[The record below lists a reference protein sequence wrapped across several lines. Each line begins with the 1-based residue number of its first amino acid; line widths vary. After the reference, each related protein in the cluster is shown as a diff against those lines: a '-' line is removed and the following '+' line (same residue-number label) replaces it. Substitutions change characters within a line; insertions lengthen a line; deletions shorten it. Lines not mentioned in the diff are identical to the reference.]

1 MWIKKIKH
9 LLAVATIALL
19 SSLFFNPPVIA
30 QTSSVINSDWIDPA
44 RIMVIYNTTHMDSV
58 DPAELDTFSRDMGE
72 WYMTRYGMPTT
83 HLFGYDMGTRVRW
96 NNPGAFD
103 FLQAVASYIELNDIQ
118 IVLMAPGTPLII
130 RDTNGLHN
138 LALDSLAG
146 HALWF
151 ANVKGEAPTCTVSN
165 SVAPTN
171 SNLYFPYEDMGD
183 GASPFVVRT
192 NDATRWCPFGGA
204 IEPGG
209 FNFITGISGEQ
220 WYDTLSMDM
229 QNHPSVRPYGRIGL
243 PYYLEAYADADLA
256 TSPELAIP
264 LENSQFVKDLVNGGI
279 AAMTSISEFNAQT
292 DRSLL
297 FFGREGNTTSFI
309 DVESSMSEAMAQDAL
324 KQGVSESNILRVES
338 SAGWNANSCLQ
349 EPVWDF
355 TSSQFMN
362 GLITAKPNPLIFAA
376 GGVNNTKENV
386 RPWPDSLNV
395 QPGLLAEVSV
405 SNGKAFAGSLLR
417 RGATTI
423 VVNIQHPQNARLH
436 AWFSVSRQIIAGS
449 TVAEAM
455 ITSGGSE
462 RGGYITGSI
471 WGDPLYAPF
480 GNNTLPFD
488 QDADKDGLYLVAETK
503 FGTDPALADSDADG
517 LTDFQEVCYDTD
529 CNNYAPFPAGGDLN
543 ALIADTEGDGLP
555 DGWEIDNKSDPL
567 VDDSALDPDL
577 DNLTN
582 IEEFNAGT
590 DANLADT
597 DKDGLSD
604 GDEVKIYG
612 SNPTD
617 VDTDGDGIQD
627 DWEVDNGLDLLDP
640 SDASTDKDNDG
651 LDNLTEFQL
660 GTDPGNADSDSDG
673 LTDGDEVNTYL
684 TAPLNPDTDL
694 DGLSDGEEIASG
706 TDPLVNTDR
715 DRDGMSDDWESVRG
729 TRIRVDDARVDAD
742 NDGVDN
748 IIEFARATL
757 PLDATSVPVITT
769 INIDAGAGDDIAGD
783 GTPAAPF
790 ATLTIAMRAA
800 KAGDTLR
807 LSSGTH
813 GTGGFFSFSKMVS
826 IEGPP
831 DRSASLNIASIFIS
845 GVNWGGF
852 SQMKLN
858 AGAFFNFFNGRNL
871 IFRDIEISMA
881 TAISMG
887 RNTKLTLDHALLTS
901 ANTTVAAAIIAA
913 DAGPNGASQTNLV
926 VRNSTITGFALGI
939 DWNQGQFLRIRNS
952 ILANTIDLQ
961 DVQPYQLGNSLTR
974 EALFTNFG
982 GNLGGDPLFVDAA
995 NGDYHLQPASPA
1007 VDTGAPFASAQ
1018 REPNSV
1024 RLNMGFYGG
1033 TAEATQAQDN
1043 DGDGLPDGWEVAH
1056 GLNPADPLDRIAD
1069 NDADGVNNTLEYRS
1083 ATSPVVNGSRRG
1095 VGYWLLNPNQLN
1107 STIEV
1112 MSLVDSSYIFTPRFI
1127 RLDQFQSTTIDT
1139 ATLGTGRRIN
1149 SNQAMSLANAADGTD
1164 MPVPDWFAGHSF
1176 VLPHARNSHR
1186 YHLFSPYGNA
1196 QVRINVD
1203 GTEQT
1208 LNVAR
1213 NTLVSFEAGNDNTRS
1228 GTVRSNLP
1236 LMITHTA
1243 YINTQTRDVY
1253 AVPPAAKQVSGVY
1266 SRRAY
1271 IGALEDNTQ
1280 VSVLDSTG
1288 VSTQFV
1294 LNAGERR
1301 VFTAGAAN
1309 GEGVGMRITAD
1320 KPIAAIQVADRD
1332 GIEATAFWDPVYS
1345 GRRYGL
1351 PIDTQ
1356 YAAVVC
1362 DQASGIS
1369 LYDTGG
1375 VVLDT
1380 QNCTPGAAGEPG
1392 KAYFGLATNG
1402 VNIPAGS
1409 YLIGSE
1415 PFYMIF
1421 EASATNDEKNILG
1434 HL

>member
-1 MWIKKIKH
+1 MWIKNIKR
-9 LLAVATIALL
+9 LTAIATIALF
-19 SSLFFNPPVIA
+19 SGLFFNPPATA
-30 QTSSVINSDWIDPA
+30 QTASVINSDWIDPT
-44 RIMVIYNTTHMDSV
+44 RIMVIYNTTRMDSV
-58 DPAELDTFSRDMGE
+58 DPGELDTFSRDMGE

-83 HLFGYDMGTRVRW
+83 HLFGYDMGTKVRW

-103 FLQAVASYIELNDIQ
+103 FLQAVADYIELNNIQ

-130 RDTNGLHN
+130 RDTNNLHN
-138 LALDSLAG
+138 LALDSLVG

-151 ANVKGEAPTCTVSN
+151 VKVKGEAPTCTVGN

-209 FNFITGISGEQ
+209 FNFITGTSGEQ

-279 AAMTSISEFNAQT
+279 ASMTSISEFNAQS

-324 KQGVSESNILRVES
+324 KQGVSESNIIRVK
-338 SAGWNANSCLQ
+338 SAGGWNANSCLQ

-355 TSSQFMN
+355 TSTQFMD
-362 GLITAKPNPLIFAA
+362 GLITNKPNPLIFAG

-423 VVNIQHPQNARLH
+423 VVNIQHPQNSRLH

-480 GNNTLPFD
+480 GNNALPFD
-488 QDADKDGLYLVAETK
+488 QDADKDGLYLASETK

-517 LTDFQEVCYDTD
+517 LTDYQEICYDGD
-529 CNNYAPFPAGGDLN
+529 CNNYSPFPAGGDLD
-543 ALIADTEGDGLP
+543 ALNPDTEGDGLP
-555 DGWEIDNKSDPL
+555 DGWEIDNKTDPL
-567 VDDSALDPDL
+567 VDDSSLDPDL

-604 GDEVKIYG
+604 GDEVKVYG
-612 SNPTD
+612 SNPTS

-627 DWEVDNGLDLLDP
+627 DWEVENGLNLLD
-640 SDASTDKDNDG
+640 ATDGTGDIDNDG

-660 GTDPGNADSDSDG
+660 GTDPNNADSDNDG

-684 TAPLNPDTDL
+684 TKPLRPDTDV
-694 DGLSDGEEIASG
+694 DGIKDGEEIANE
-706 TDPLVNTDR
+706 TDPLSNVDS
-715 DRDGMSDDWESVRG
+715 DRDGMSNDWENIRG
-729 TRIRVDDARVDAD
+729 TRARVDDARIDAD
-742 NDGVDN
+742 KDGVDN
-748 IIEFARATL
+748 IIEFARNTL
-757 PLDATSVPVITT
+757 PLDAASVPAITT
-769 INIDAGAGDDIAGD
+769 LYVDASNGDDTNGD
-783 GTPAAPF
+783 GSANAPF
-790 ATLTIAMRAA
+790 ATLSVAVTAA
-800 KAGDTLR
+800 ANGDTIQLA
-807 LSSGTH
+807 SGTY
-813 GTGGFFSFSKMVS
+813 GTSGFFGFFKMISFN
-826 IEGPP
+826 GPV
-831 DRSASLNIASIFIS
+831 DRSATINISSFFIS

-852 SQMKLN
+852 SNLKLN
-858 AGAFFNFFNGRNL
+858 TGAFFNFSSGRNL
-871 IFRDIEISMA
+871 IFRNIELNMA
-881 TAISMG
+881 ATMTMG
-887 RNTKLTLDHALLTS
+887 RNTKLLLDHVLITGSDAVTNAISATANVNNNPSQTALTLR
-901 ANTTVAAAIIAA
+901 NTTIA
-913 DAGPNGASQTNLV
+913 
-926 VRNSTITGFALGI
+926 GFPVGI
-939 DWNQGQFLRIRNS
+939 NWNQSQFLRIRNS
-952 ILANTIDLQ
+952 ILANAVNLQ
-961 DVQPYQLGNSLTR
+961 GVQPYQLANSLTSD
-974 EALFTNFG
+974 ALFTNFG

-1007 VDTGAPFASAQ
+1007 ADTGAPFASAQ
-1018 REPNSV
+1018 REINSV

-1033 TAEATQAQDN
+1033 TAEATQAQDT
-1043 DGDGLPDGWEVAH
+1043 DGDGLPDGWEVAV

-1069 NDADGVNNTLEYRS
+1069 NDADGVNNTLEYRTG
-1083 ATSPVVNGSRRG
+1083 TSPVINTSRRS

-1107 STIEV
+1107 NNIEA
-1112 MSLVDSSYIFTPRFI
+1112 MSLVDGSYIFTPSFI
-1127 RLDQFQSTTIDT
+1127 RLDQFQSTTVDT
-1139 ATLGTGRRIN
+1139 VSLGTGRRIN
-1149 SNQAMSLANAADGTD
+1149 SNQAMSLANTANGTD

-1176 VLPHARNSHR
+1176 VLPHARNNHR

-1208 LNVAR
+1208 LNVPR
-1213 NTLVSFEAGNDNTRS
+1213 NTVVSFEAGNDNTRS
-1228 GTVRSNLP
+1228 GTVRSNRP

-1243 YINTQTRDVY
+1243 YVNTQTRDVY
-1253 AVPPAAKQVSGVY
+1253 AVPPASKQVNGVY
-1266 SRRAY
+1266 SRWTY

-1301 VFTAGAAN
+1301 AFTAGTPN
-1309 GEGVGMRITAD
+1309 GEGVGMRITAN

-1362 DQASGIS
+1362 DQVSSIS

-1392 KAYFGLATNG
+1392 KAYFGLATSG

-1421 EASATNDEKNILG
+1421 EASETNDEKNILG

>member
-1 MWIKKIKH
+1 MWIKKIKR
-9 LLAVATIALL
+9 LTAIATIALFPA
-19 SSLFFNPPVIA
+19 LFFNPPVIA
-30 QTSSVINSDWIDPA
+30 QTGSVINSSWIDPT
-44 RIMVIYNTTHMDSV
+44 RIMVIYNTTRMDSV

-103 FLQAVASYIELNDIQ
+103 FLQAVADYIELNNIQ

-130 RDTNGLHN
+130 RDTNNLHN

-151 ANVKGEAPTCTVSN
+151 VKVKGEAPTCTVGN
-165 SVAPTN
+165 SVSPTD

-209 FNFITGISGEQ
+209 FNFITGSSGEQ

-243 PYYLEAYADADLA
+243 PYYLEAYADADLV

-279 AAMTSISEFNAQT
+279 ASMTSISEFNAQT

-297 FFGREGNTTSFI
+297 FFGREGNTRSFI
-309 DVESSMSEAMAQDAL
+309 DVESSMTEAMAQDAL
-324 KQGVSESNILRVES
+324 KQGISESNILRVKS
-338 SAGWNANSCLQ
+338 SGGWNANSCLQ

-355 TSSQFMN
+355 TSTQFMN

-423 VVNIQHPQNARLH
+423 VVNIQHPQNSRLH

-480 GNNTLPFD
+480 GNNALPFD
-488 QDADKDGLYLVAETK
+488 QDADKDGLYLASETK
-503 FGTDPALADSDADG
+503 FGTDPARADSDADG
-517 LTDFQEVCYDTD
+517 LNDFQEVCYDTD
-529 CNNYAPFPAGGDLN
+529 CNNYAPFPAGGDLD
-543 ALIADTEGDGLP
+543 ALISDTEGDGLP
-555 DGWEIDNKSDPL
+555 DGWEIDNKTDPL
-567 VDDSALDPDL
+567 VDDAALDPDL

-604 GDEVKIYG
+604 GDEVKVYG

-627 DWEVDNGLDLLDP
+627 DWEVENGLDLLDAT
-640 SDASTDKDNDG
+640 DASGDIDNDG
-651 LDNLTEFQL
+651 LDNLAEFQL
-660 GTDPGNADSDSDG
+660 GTDPNNADSDNDG
-673 LTDGDEVNTYL
+673 LTDGDEVNTWL
-684 TAPLNPDTDL
+684 TNPLRPDTDF
-694 DGLSDGEEIASG
+694 DGINDGEEIANE
-706 TDPLVNTDR
+706 TNPLSNADS
-715 DRDGMSDDWESVRG
+715 DRDGMSNDWENIRG
-729 TRIRVDDARVDAD
+729 TRAGIDDARVDAD
-742 NDGVDN
+742 KDGIDN
-748 IIEFARATL
+748 IIEFARNTL
-757 PLDATSVPVITT
+757 PLDATSVPAITT
-769 INIDAGAGDDIAGD
+769 LYVDAASGDDTNGNGSAS
-783 GTPAAPF
+783 APF
-790 ATLTIAMRAA
+790 ATLPVAITAA
-800 KAGDTLR
+800 ANGDTIQLT
-807 LSSGTH
+807 SGVYS
-813 GTGGFFSFSKMVS
+813 TGAFFGFFKM
-826 IEGPP
+826 IAFNGPA
-831 DRSASLNIASIFIS
+831 DRSATINISSFLIS

-852 SQMKLN
+852 SNLKLN
-858 AGAFFNFFNGRNL
+858 TGAFFNFSSGRNL
-871 IFRDIEISMA
+871 IFRNIELSM
-881 TAISMG
+881 TAAMTMG
-887 RNTKLTLDHALLTS
+887 RNTKLLLDHVLITRSATAASAINATANANNNPSQTSLTLI
-901 ANTTVAAAIIAA
+901 NTTIA
-913 DAGPNGASQTNLV
+913 
-926 VRNSTITGFALGI
+926 GFPLGI
-939 DWNQGQFLRIRNS
+939 NWNQGQFLRIRNS
-952 ILANTIDLQ
+952 ILANTLNLQ
-961 DVQPYQLGNSLTR
+961 GVQPYQLANSLTSD
-974 EALFTNFG
+974 ALFTRFG
-982 GNLGGDPLFVDAA
+982 GNLGGDPLFVDIA
-995 NGDYHLQPASPA
+995 NGDYHLQPTSPA
-1007 VDTGAPFASAQ
+1007 VDTGSPFASAQ
-1018 REPNSV
+1018 RELNSV

-1033 TAEATQAQDN
+1033 TTEATQAQDS
-1043 DGDGLPDGWEVAH
+1043 DSDGLPDGWEVAM
-1056 GLNPADPLDRIAD
+1056 GLNPADALDRLAD
-1069 NDADGVNNTLEYRS
+1069 NDADGVNNTLEYRTG
-1083 ATSPVVNGSRRG
+1083 TSPVVSTSRRS

-1107 STIEV
+1107 NTIEA
-1112 MSLVDSSYIFTPRFI
+1112 MSLVDGSYIFTPNFV
-1127 RLDQFQSTTIDT
+1127 RLDQFQSATIDT
-1139 ATLGTGRRIN
+1139 VSLGTGRRIN
-1149 SNQAMSLANAADGTD
+1149 SNQSMSLANAADGTD

-1176 VLPHARNSHR
+1176 VLPHARNNHR
-1186 YHLFSPYGNA
+1186 YQLFSPYGNA
-1196 QVRINVD
+1196 QVRINID

-1208 LNVAR
+1208 LAVPR
-1213 NTLVSFEAGNDNTRS
+1213 NTVVSFEAGNDNTRS

-1236 LMITHTA
+1236 LLITHTA
-1243 YINTQTRDVY
+1243 YTSTRTRDVY
-1253 AVPPAAKQVSGVY
+1253 AVPPASKQVSGVY

-1280 VSVLDSTG
+1280 ITVLDSAG
-1288 VSTQFV
+1288 ISTQFV
-1294 LNAGERR
+1294 LNAGEHRA
-1301 VFTAGAAN
+1301 FTSGGAN

-1356 YAAVVC
+1356 YVAVVC
-1362 DQASGIS
+1362 DQASSIS
-1369 LYDTGG
+1369 LYDTDGI
-1375 VVLDT
+1375 VLDT

-1421 EASATNDEKNILG
+1421 EASVTNDEKNILG